1 LKASS
6 SKSIR
11 VNDLVAVPN
20 ADFSM
25 AKHRY
30 RFTEEL
36 LFRSYCVY
44 FYVVKDVNL
53 RMMNLQYAGRIE
65 PYDPQPH
72 AEFATS
78 LLLEQ
83 LPRDSITLPLDS
95 DGKWVITTSKG
106 YDIIQALFPPFMD
119 DGNDSRSNGKGGG
132 GGSSSSSSSDSK
144 GSSGGS
150 NSRSSRGGSS
160 SRRSSGGSSSSSSSS
175 SGSGRSSSTGRG
187 TQRSGNCTVTFN
199 DNLIMAA
206 GVDGVAE
213 LPFLGTPIPP
223 LTAALDTIYWRPLKS
238 GQAVSS
244 TSSNPTNH
252 QPLVCCSSSTEFHL
266 VNVNR
271 QDTKES
277 TVTEDKKE
285 ETVLA
290 RRLVNPS
297 HVSTHFTGKGLEIK
311 PLDDVRKFFA
321 NQSISV
327 RNDRDAHGPLVSD
340 RWNQTHFDVAVF
352 NQISTCKVYRSAAL
366 YESYYK
372 FGIFKS
378 ISNPNELDS
387 SSPRLTDFIA
397 ASLSFDPEQ
406 KVSSDT
412 DNSGQKVILAAA
424 IHQVELVLSLSRN
437 PAVFLHAFAPIVT
450 ALRDA
455 THEVCKD
462 MYTVSALTWHFEVSL
477 AEFFRRI
484 RYHKGPS
491 DVLVFRRLL
500 WTIVVSPFV
509 NLTPQ
514 VPICYS
520 LAQQTRQ
527 LQRMAAAH
535 KKEATALQ
543 TPPSTQ
549 ARTSIVDNP
558 VNNVSV
564 AIATTSSTKSTV
576 PVNKKVCKYHLASYF
591 KVPFPGAEN
600 KVPECTFKDEPLK
613 CPACP
618 HQDFSTWTKKDL
630 QALLASAKND
640 FSSTSAWST
649 IYAGVGAAIDKLA

>member
-1 LKASS
+1 
-6 SKSIR
+6 
-11 VNDLVAVPN
+11 
-20 ADFSM
+20 
-25 AKHRY
+25 
-30 RFTEEL
+30 
-36 LFRSYCVY
+36 
-44 FYVVKDVNL
+44 
-53 RMMNLQYAGRIE
+53 
-65 PYDPQPH
+65 
-72 AEFATS
+72 
-78 LLLEQ
+78 
-83 LPRDSITLPLDS
+83 
-95 DGKWVITTSKG
+95 
-106 YDIIQALFPPFMD
+106 
-119 DGNDSRSNGKGGG
+119 
-132 GGSSSSSSSDSK
+132 
-144 GSSGGS
+144 
-150 NSRSSRGGSS
+150 
-160 SRRSSGGSSSSSSSS
+160 
-175 SGSGRSSSTGRG
+175 
-187 TQRSGNCTVTFN
+187 
-199 DNLIMAA
+199 MAA

-327 RNDRDAHGPLVSD
+327 RNDRDAHGPLVTD
-340 RWNQTHFDVAVF
+340 RWSQINFDVAIF
-352 NQISTCKVYRSAAL
+352 NQISTCKIYRSATL
-366 YESYYK
+366 YDSYYK
-372 FGIFKS
+372 FGLFKS
-378 ISNPNELDS
+378 TSNPNELDS

-412 DNSGQKVILAAA
+412 DNSGQKVILATA
-424 IHQVELVLSLSRN
+424 IHQAELVLSLSRH

-450 ALRDA
+450 ALNDA
-455 THEVCKD
+455 THEVGKD
-462 MYTVSALTWHFEVSL
+462 MYTVSALTWHFEMSL
-477 AEFFRRI
+477 AEFFRRV

-491 DVLVFRRLL
+491 DVSVFRRLL

-520 LAQQTRQ
+520 LAHQTRQ
-527 LQRMAAAH
+527 LQKLAAAH
-535 KKEATALQ
+535 KKDATALQ

-549 ARTSIVDNP
+549 VRTSIVDNP
-558 VNNVSV
+558 LNNVSV

-576 PVNKKVCKYHLASYF
+576 PMNKKVCKYHFAS
-591 KVPFPGAEN
+591 
-600 KVPECTFKDEPLK
+600 
-613 CPACP
+613 
-618 HQDFSTWTKKDL
+618 
-630 QALLASAKND
+630 
-640 FSSTSAWST
+640 
-649 IYAGVGAAIDKLA
+649 